1 MITLKGSRKTQRR
14 QQQLGAILQLAKIEE
29 LLRLSGNLQNNES
42 PAQCVKRL
50 LQENNLF
57 KSKDIKGEQKK

>member
-42 PAQCVKRL
+42 PPQCVKRL